1 MLSEYMQ
8 QNDANAFVCTL
19 ILNQKL
25 DSLFNL
31 SSLYQ
36 LNLKLSFFFLL
47 GEQVVLNVLLRS
59 RSKQPDYDI

>member
-8 QNDANAFVCTL
+8 QNDANAFVCTP

-36 LNLKLSFFFLL
+36 LNLKLSFFLL